1 MAIRT
6 EEDLLEALES
16 LSNPQEDEDPKKFRY
31 ILYLRKSTDETDK
44 QAWSLPDQ
52 YRDCKEY
59 ADKNEIIISK
69 IIQEKESA
77 KEAGIR
83 PKFREMMNLLEDG
96 KYDGILAWHP
106 DRLARNMRDAGEI
119 IDLVDKR
126 IIKDLKFASFN
137 FDNSAGGKM
146 HLGITF
152 VLSKH
157 YSDHLSESVSR
168 GNRGRIAEGKY
179 INRPIYGYK
188 KDPNQHLVPDT
199 DNNNFTLVKNAFKM
213 RLEGK
218 TLDEIADYLNE
229 NNLSITRT
237 NKKKGL
243 RRFIYKMTK
252 QRISSFMRN
261 PIYTGILSYGKSGVV
276 NLIKQYGF
284 QPMLNVE
291 EFMKINKLGNNK
303 DLIRLARNYRK
314 GEDVKASLMREMV
327 ICSQCGEFMTAG
339 ITPKPSKGGVKRYF
353 YFRCDNENCER
364 KGKSTRAKVIMDY
377 IYDYLGQKPFSS
389 QESYAHYKE
398 EMKRVSEQRL
408 IEAKQNKRSLESQ
421 KMALESNIENIKDM
435 LVGSEDENIKALYRD
450 DLKPTQ
456 VNLKEVVAKIE
467 KVKVFIKAGEVSIMA
482 HSEFVE
488 LMENMPNTMRKMKK
502 MNDLDLI
509 VRKVFLNFIVEQKKV
524 IKSTLNSPFDVLE
537 TPKVSDCAGG
547 ET

>member
-6 EEDLLEALES
+6 EDELLEALKS
-16 LSNPQEDEDPKKFRY
+16 ISNPEEKEDVKKYRY
-31 ILYLRKSTDETDK
+31 ILYCRKSTDESDK
-44 QAWSLPDQ
+44 QFYSLPDQ
-52 YRDCKEY
+52 YKECKEY
-59 ADKNEIIISK
+59 ADKNELIIAK
-69 IIQEKESA
+69 VIQEKESA

-126 IIKDLKFASFN
+126 VIKDLKFASFN

-157 YSDHLSESVSR
+157 YSDHLSESVNR
-168 GNRGRIAEGKY
+168 GNRLRTAEGKY
-179 INRPIYGYK
+179 INRPIYGYI
-188 KDPNQHLVPDT
+188 KDPNQHLIPDIHN
-199 DNNNFTLVKNAFKM
+199 DNFTLVKTAFKM
-213 RLEGK
+213 RLDGK

-229 NNLSITRT
+229 NNLSITRK

-243 RRFIYKMTK
+243 QRFIYKMTK
-252 QRISSFMRN
+252 QRVSSFMRN

-291 EFMKINKLGNNK
+291 EFMQINKLSNNK
-303 DLIRLARNYRK
+303 ELIRLARNYRK

-364 KGKSTRAKVIMDY
+364 KGKSTRAKVVMDY
-377 IYDYLGQKPFSS
+377 IYNYLGQKPFSS
-389 QESYAHYKE
+389 QESYTHYKE

-408 IEAKQNKRSLESQ
+408 IEAKRNKRSLEGQ
-421 KMALESNIENIKDM
+421 KQALESKIETIKDM
-435 LVGSEDENIKALYRD
+435 LAGSEEESIKELYRD
-450 DLKPTQ
+450 DLKPTKAD
-456 VNLKEVVAKIE
+456 LKEVEAKIE
-467 KVKVFIKAGEVSIMA
+467 KVKAFIKAGEVSILA

-488 LMENMPNTMRKMKK
+488 LMENMPNIMSKMKK
-502 MNDLDLI
+502 MNELDFI
-509 VRKVFLNFIVEQKKV
+509 VRKLFLNFVVEQKKV
-524 IKSTLNSPFDVLE
+524 IKSTLNSPFDALE
-537 TPKVSDCAGG
+537 TPKVSDCARG